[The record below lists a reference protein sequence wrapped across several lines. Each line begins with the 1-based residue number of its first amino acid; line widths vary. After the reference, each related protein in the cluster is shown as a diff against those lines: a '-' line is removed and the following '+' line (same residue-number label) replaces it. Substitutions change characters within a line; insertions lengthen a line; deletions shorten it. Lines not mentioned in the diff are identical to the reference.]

1 MSNDVFKI
9 VSAIDG
15 VKNSINKGYSVHDEL
30 VYSPVDL
37 DRVLSFGVLHKSISI
52 SSIPGDYH
60 INATLA
66 EYLEKEGFVKMANS
80 KEGHAFMLTE
90 KGYTFK
96 SYGGFTTLQQK
107 EERKKQS
114 MKQEK
119 QLWTLLSKTLSSL
132 YSITS
137 NLDAMPFMSTTTLI
151 ICVTTITVAHTMTI
165 ALYPNESRNFSNFP
179 IIILINTLI

>member
-1 MSNDVFKI
+1 MSNDVSKI

-37 DRVLSFGVLHKSISI
+37 DRVLSFGVLHESISI

-66 EYLEKEGFVKMANS
+66 EYLEKEGFVKMTTS

-107 EERKKQS
+107 EERKKQT

-119 QLWTLLSKTLSSL
+119 QLWTIAGWIAAA
-132 YSITS
+132 IT
-137 NLDAMPFMSTTTLI
+137 
-151 ICVTTITVAHTMTI
+151 
-165 ALYPNESRNFSNFP
+165 P
-179 IIILINTLI
+179 IIKDIIQFIFNYIQP